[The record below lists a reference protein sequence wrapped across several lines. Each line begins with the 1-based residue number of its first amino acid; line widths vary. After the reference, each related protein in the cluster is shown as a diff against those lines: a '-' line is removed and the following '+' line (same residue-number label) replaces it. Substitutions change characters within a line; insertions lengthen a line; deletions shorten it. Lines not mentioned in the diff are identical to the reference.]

1 MNTFFLIFIVLPAL
15 EIFLMIEIGSE
26 IGALSTLALIFLTA
40 VVGVFFARI
49 QGIQTLKSGLVN
61 LYQNKIPI
69 YDLMSG
75 ASIAFAAMLLII
87 PGFLTDFFGFV
98 LLIPFTRKLL
108 FKTILKN
115 KTEIDEQKESADTI
129 DGEIVKKEKVKMELN
144 ADSLKIKKSPEH
156 YCSGL

>member
-75 ASIAFAAMLLII
+75 ASIAFAAVLLII

-108 FKTILKN
+108 FKIILKN
-115 KTEIDEQKESADTI
+115 KTKIDKHKGSVDTI
-129 DGEIVKKEKVKMELN
+129 DGEIVKKEKDEL
-144 ADSLKIKKSPEH
+144 
-156 YCSGL
+156 